1 MSVITGLSGNEIY
14 CLHKKGYSAGDL
26 VVGNSVWSLG
36 LFSQMSSAVKTVAGG
51 EIHEYTEWISNGR
64 KTAVDK
70 LTKEVRNRGGLGVTG
85 MTSEIIRSSNGIEFI
100 SVGST
105 IHKNEGAVEE
115 FEFSTSADG
124 QGLYCQLD
132 CGFHPIAFVFGNVA
146 YSVGLGGGVMGTLRS
161 MGRGEV
167 KEWSDIFDKTRH
179 LALERIVQHAVEMK
193 ANAVLSIQTT
203 LAPFMGVTEMIM
215 VGTASHH
222 PELPEEYSKHPITS
236 DLTNEEMWNLIHL
249 GYVPVSLVLGVS
261 VYSLGI
267 GNSFSAFF
275 KSFSTGEI
283 PEVTNLVYDARENA
297 ISKIARDMERV
308 GADRVVGVK
317 TYIKE
322 IASGVIE
329 FMAIGTAVKKMP
341 NIKTLSEN
349 LPPQAIIRDIDTLIQ
364 PGFGNSAMDL
374 TKT

>member
-132 CGFHPIAFVFGNVA
+132 CGFRPISFVFGNVA

-193 ANAVLSIQTT
+193 ANSVLSIQTT

-322 IASGVIE
+322 IANGVIE

-374 TKT
+374 TKS

>member
-36 LFSQMSSAVKTVAGG
+36 LFSQVSSAVKTVAGG

-132 CGFHPIAFVFGNVA
+132 CGFRPISFVFGNVA

-222 PELPEEYSKHPITS
+222 PELPEEYTKHPITS

-322 IASGVIE
+322 IANGVIE

>member
-51 EIHEYTEWISNGR
+51 EIHEYTDWISNGR

-70 LTKEVRNRGGLGVTG
+70 LTKEVKNRGGLGVTG

-105 IHKNEGAVEE
+105 IHRSEGAVEE

-132 CGFHPIAFVFGNVA
+132 CGFHPISFVFGNVA
-146 YSVGLGGGVMGTLRS
+146 YSVGLGGGAMGTLRS
-161 MGRGEV
+161 LRRGEV

-179 LALERIVQHAVEMK
+179 LALERIVKHAVEVK
-193 ANAVLSIQTT
+193 ANSVLSIQTT

-222 PELPEEYSKHPITS
+222 PALPAEYTERPITS

-261 VYSLGI
+261 VYSLGV

-322 IASGVIE
+322 ISNGVIE
-329 FMAIGTAVKKMP
+329 FMAIGTAVKKIP
-341 NIKTLSEN
+341 NIVTLSDT
-349 LPPQAIIRDIDTLIQ
+349 LPPQAIIRDVDTLIQ
-364 PGFGNSAMDL
+364 PMFGSSAMNL
-374 TKT
+374 SKS